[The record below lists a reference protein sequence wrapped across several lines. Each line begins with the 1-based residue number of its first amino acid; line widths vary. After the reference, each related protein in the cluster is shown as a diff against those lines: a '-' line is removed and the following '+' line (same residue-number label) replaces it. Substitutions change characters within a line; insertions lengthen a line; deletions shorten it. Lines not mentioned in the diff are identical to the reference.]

1 MNQKNKS
8 TELSYYG
15 LYLLSFLNEN
25 HPERL
30 PDTDFIET
38 RSALAGDIYEQSR
51 REGHTVEQAQELAM
65 TALLKGFHFSKFNT
79 LIEVL
84 WNEFAD
90 DVPPENAAEFAFK
103 IQPSMDSV
111 FAKYSLSD
119 DFAYT
124 KEYDSL
130 YTELTGAVSLYI
142 EEHGI

>member
-1 MNQKNKS
+1 MNQKHNP

-15 LYLLSFLNEN
+15 LYLLSFFNEN

-38 RSALAGDIYEQSR
+38 RSALADDIYEQAR

-65 TALLKGFHFSKFNT
+65 TALLKGLHFSKFNT

-84 WNEFAD
+84 WNEFAEE
-90 DVPPENAAEFAFK
+90 VPPKNAAEVAF
-103 IQPSMDSV
+103 QMRPSLEDV
-111 FAKYSLSD
+111 FARYTLSD

-124 KEYDSL
+124 KEYDAL
-130 YTELTGAVSLYI
+130 YTELTGAVTLYI

>member
-1 MNQKNKS
+1 MTQKDNF

-38 RSALAGDIYEQSR
+38 RSALADDTYEQSR
-51 REGHTVEQAQELAM
+51 REGHSVEQAQEMAM
-65 TALLKGFHFSKFNT
+65 TALLKDLHFSKFNT

-84 WNEFAD
+84 WNEFSE
-90 DVPPENAAEFAFK
+90 DVPPENAAEVAFK
-103 IQPSMDSV
+103 IQPSLENV
-111 FAKYSLSD
+111 FARYTLSD

-124 KEYDSL
+124 KEYDAL
-130 YTELTGAVSLYI
+130 YTELTGAVLLYI

>member
-1 MNQKNKS
+1 MTQKNNS

-30 PDTDFIET
+30 PDTDFIEI
-38 RSALAGDIYEQSR
+38 RSAVADDVYEQSR

-65 TALLKGFHFSKFNT
+65 TALLKDLHFSKFNT

-84 WNEFAD
+84 WNEFAE
-90 DVPPENAAEFAFK
+90 DVPPENAAEVAFK
-103 IQPSMDSV
+103 MQPSMNSV
-111 FAKYSLSD
+111 FSRYSLSD

>member
-1 MNQKNKS
+1 MNQRNNS

-38 RSALAGDIYEQSR
+38 RSALADDVYEQSR
-51 REGHTVEQAQELAM
+51 REGHAVEQAQELAM
-65 TALLKGFHFSKFNT
+65 TALLKDLHFSKFNT

-84 WNEFAD
+84 WNEFAE
-90 DVPPENAAEFAFK
+90 DVPPENAAEVAFK
-103 IQPSMDSV
+103 IQPSMNGV
-111 FAKYSLSD
+111 FSKYSLSD

-124 KEYDSL
+124 NEYNAL
-130 YTELTGAVSLYI
+130 YSELTGAVLLYI

>member
-1 MNQKNKS
+1 MNQKHNS

-38 RSALAGDIYEQSR
+38 RSALTDDIYEQAR

-65 TALLKGFHFSKFNT
+65 TALLKDLHFSKFNT

-84 WNEFAD
+84 WNEFAEE
-90 DVPPENAAEFAFK
+90 VPPANAAEVAFK
-103 IQPSMDSV
+103 IQPFLETV
-111 FAKYSLSD
+111 FTNYSLSD

-124 KEYDSL
+124 KDYDFL
-130 YTELTGAVSLYI
+130 YTELTGAVTLYI

>member
-1 MNQKNKS
+1 MTQKNNS

-38 RSALAGDIYEQSR
+38 RSALADDVYEQSR

-65 TALLKGFHFSKFNT
+65 TALLKDLHFSKFNT

-84 WNEFAD
+84 WNEFAE
-90 DVPPENAAEFAFK
+90 DVPPENAAEVAFK
-103 IQPSMDSV
+103 MQPSMNSV
-111 FAKYSLSD
+111 SSRYSLSD

-130 YTELTGAVSLYI
+130 YTELTEAVSLYI
-142 EEHGI
+142 EGHGI

>member
-1 MNQKNKS
+1 MIQKHHS

-38 RSALAGDIYEQSR
+38 RSALADDIYEQAR

-65 TALLKGFHFSKFNT
+65 TVLVKNLHFSKFNT

-84 WNEFAD
+84 WNEFAEE
-90 DVPPENAAEFAFK
+90 VPPEKAAEVAFK
-103 IQPSMDSV
+103 MQPSLETV
-111 FAKYSLSD
+111 FVNYPLSD

-124 KEYDSL
+124 KDYDSL
-130 YTELTGAVSLYI
+130 YTELTGAVLLYI